1 MNICADC
8 QNPINSCSWEREFK
22 PVEGWVA
29 VPTKVLMFSGSDRNP
44 RRSDI
49 SYDVV
54 SCPLYRPP
62 PSNRKNTNR
71 TGGQKINRAIVI
83 EDLSSGETKT
93 APSINDACAGGAF
106 DKPSVYNCL
115 NGTQHSHGGCRFWWE
130 DEYLQPKE
138 KRR

>member
-29 VPTKVLMFSGSDRNP
+29 VQTEILMFSGSGRNP
-44 RRSDI
+44 RRSDV
-49 SYDVV
+49 SYDVI

-62 PSNRKNTNR
+62 AANRKNPDQTR
-71 TGGQKINRAIVI
+71 KKIKRAIVI
-83 EDLSSGETKT
+83 EDMVTGETRT
-93 APSINDACAGGAF
+93 ADSISAACSGGAF
-106 DKPSVYNCL
+106 EKPSVYNCL
-115 NGTQHSHGGCRFWWE
+115 TGTQHSHGGCRFWWE
-130 DEYLQPKE
+130 DEYLPPKE